1 MALFA
6 AAGLLPLSAVSAIVT
21 DRDLVIALFGPLIFF
36 ASLSM
41 ALAPAALQ
49 VVTPN
54 QMRGQVSAV
63 WMLVLNL
70 VTAGVGPSAVG
81 VITDYVF
88 GDPLAVGK
96 SIALVNCISVPTG
109 RPGPLGGAGAV
120 PAGGRRTGWRWL
132 GVLHY
137 I

>member
-1 MALFA
+1 
-6 AAGLLPLSAVSAIVT
+6 
-21 DRDLVIALFGPLIFF
+21 
-36 ASLSM
+36 M

-96 SIALVNCISVPTG
+96 SIALVNCLSVPLAALALWAALAPFRAAATEQAGTG
-109 RPGPLGGAGAV
+109 
-120 PAGGRRTGWRWL
+120 
-132 GVLHY
+132 
-137 I
+137 

>member
-1 MALFA
+1 MWRWFA
-6 AAGLLPLSAVSAIVT
+6 AAGLLPLSAVSAAVT
-21 DRDLVIALFGPLIFF
+21 DRDTVIALFGPLIFF

-70 VTAGVGPSAVG
+70 VTAGAGPAVVG

-96 SIALVNCISVPTG
+96 SIALVNCLA
-109 RPGPLGGAGAV
+109 GPLAALTLWAALKPFRKAAEEQAG
-120 PAGGRRTGWRWL
+120 
-132 GVLHY
+132 
-137 I
+137 